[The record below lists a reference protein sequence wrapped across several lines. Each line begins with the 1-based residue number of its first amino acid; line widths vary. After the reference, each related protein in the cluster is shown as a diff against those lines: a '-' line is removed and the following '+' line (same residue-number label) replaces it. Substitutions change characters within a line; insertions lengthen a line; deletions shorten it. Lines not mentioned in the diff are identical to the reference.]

1 MEQLKAIFQRFVKP
15 KTKVSVGLDI
25 GNSSVKVVQL
35 LTRPGSL
42 LKELV
47 SFDIQRFKGSKSA
60 DISQA
65 VKKSLEKA
73 QISATL
79 VNTSVSGQAVIVRY
93 VQMPKM
99 TREELFKA
107 LKFGLGKY
115 IPFNLDEVNYDFQ
128 ILGDSGEG
136 KQQKM
141 MKVLLVAVKKEVIE
155 ERIKILQGAGLTP
168 GVIDVDSFAIVN
180 SFKLV
185 RQEDKGIIA
194 VLDIGA
200 DITSITI
207 LRDNIPHFNRDIPIG
222 GRHLTK
228 AIIDEF
234 EMTEEEAEDL
244 KHNPKDRY
252 GDLISAI
259 RSVLDSIVSEIQMS
273 FNYAESQ
280 MGGVVQK
287 IFLTGGTAKF
297 KGIDKVL
304 NSILGIEVEIW
315 DPTRVLEIN
324 PDLSRERLNEVGP
337 LLTVSIGLALRG

>member
-1 MEQLKAIFQRFVKP
+1 MEQLKAIFEKFIKP
-15 KTKVSVGLDI
+15 KAKLSVGLDI

-35 LTRPGSL
+35 LTQPGSL
-42 LKELV
+42 FKELV
-47 SFDIQRFKGSKSA
+47 SFDIQRFKSSKSA
-60 DISQA
+60 DITQA
-65 VKKSLEKA
+65 VKKSLENA
-73 QISATL
+73 QISTKS
-79 VNTSVSGQAVIVRY
+79 VNTSVAGQAVIVRY

-99 TREELFKA
+99 TREELLKA
-107 LKFGLGKY
+107 LKLGLGKY

-128 ILGDSGEG
+128 ILGDGGEG
-136 KQQKM
+136 KGQKM

-155 ERIKILQGAGLTP
+155 ERIKILQDAGLTP

-180 SFKLV
+180 SFRLV
-185 RQEDKGIIA
+185 QQENKGIIA
-194 VLDIGA
+194 ILDIGA
-200 DITSITI
+200 DITSTTI
-207 LRDNIPHFNRDIPIG
+207 LRNNIPHFNRDIPIG

-228 AIIDEF
+228 AIIEEF
-234 EMTEEEAEDL
+234 EMTEEEADDL

-259 RSVLDSIVSEIQMS
+259 RSVLDSIASEIQMS

-280 MGGVVQK
+280 MGGSVQK

-304 NSILGIEVEIW
+304 NSILGIDVEVW
-315 DPTRVLEIN
+315 DPTRILQIN
-324 PDLSRERLNEVGP
+324 PDLPKERLIEVGP

>member
-1 MEQLKAIFQRFVKP
+1 MEQLKAIFEKFAKP
-15 KTKVSVGLDI
+15 KSASSVGLDI

-42 LKELV
+42 FKELV
-47 SFDIQRFKGSKSA
+47 NFDIQRFKSQKA
-60 DISQA
+60 TDITLA
-65 VKKSLEKA
+65 IKKSLENA
-73 QISATL
+73 QISSKL

-99 TREELFKA
+99 TKEELLKA

-115 IPFNLDEVNYDFQ
+115 IPFDLNEVNYDFQ

-136 KQQKM
+136 KGQKM

-155 ERIKILQGAGLTP
+155 ERIKILKNAGLTP

-185 RQEDKGIIA
+185 QQENKGIIA

-200 DITSITI
+200 DITSTTI
-207 LRDNIPHFNRDIPIG
+207 LRNNIPHFNRDIPIG

-228 AIIDEF
+228 ASIEEF
-234 EMTEEEAEDL
+234 ELTEAEADEL

-259 RSVLDSIVSEIQMS
+259 RSVLDSIASEIQKS

-280 MGGVVQK
+280 MGGSVQK

-304 NSILGIEVEIW
+304 KSIIGIDVEVW
-315 DPTRVLEIN
+315 DPTRILQIN
-324 PDLSRERLNEVGP
+324 PELSKERLIEVGP
-337 LLTVSIGLALRG
+337 LLTVSVGLALRG

>member
-1 MEQLKAIFQRFVKP
+1 MEQLKAIFEKFVKP
-15 KTKVSVGLDI
+15 KARVSIGLDI

-35 LTRPGSL
+35 LMQPGSL

-47 SFDIQRFKGSKSA
+47 SFDIQSFKSSKGT
-60 DISQA
+60 DILQA
-65 VKKSLEKA
+65 VKKSLANA
-73 QISATL
+73 QISTKL

-99 TREELFKA
+99 TREELMKA
-107 LKFGLGKY
+107 LKFSLGKY
-115 IPFNLDEVNYDFQ
+115 IPFNLNEVNYDFQ
-128 ILGDSGEG
+128 ILGEGGEG
-136 KQQKM
+136 KGLKT

-155 ERIKILQGAGLTP
+155 ERIKILRDAGLTP
-168 GVIDVDSFAIVN
+168 RVIDVDSFAIVN

-185 RQEDKGIIA
+185 QKENKGIIA

-200 DITSITI
+200 DITSTTI

-222 GRHLTK
+222 GRQLTK

-234 EMTEEEAEDL
+234 EMTEEEANDL

-252 GDLISAI
+252 GDLINAI
-259 RSVLDSIVSEIQMS
+259 RSVLDSLTSEIQMS

-280 MGGVVQK
+280 MGGSVQK

-304 NSILGIEVEIW
+304 NSILGIDVEVW
-315 DPTRVLEIN
+315 DPTRILQIN
-324 PDLSRERLNEVGP
+324 PDLPKARLIDAGP

>member
-1 MEQLKAIFQRFVKP
+1 MEQLKAIFEKFSKP
-15 KTKVSVGLDI
+15 KPSTAVGLDI
-25 GNSSVKVVQL
+25 GSSSVKVVQL
-35 LTRPGSL
+35 LSQPGSL
-42 LKELV
+42 FKQLV
-47 SFDIQRFKGSKSA
+47 SFDIQSFKSSKSA
-60 DISQA
+60 DVSLAI
-65 VKKSLEKA
+65 KKALENANITTKM
-73 QISATL
+73 

-99 TREELFKA
+99 TKEELLKA

-136 KQQKM
+136 RGQKM

-155 ERIKILQGAGLTP
+155 ERIKILQNTGLTP

-180 SFKLV
+180 SFQLV
-185 RQEDKGIIA
+185 QNENKGIVA

-200 DITSITI
+200 DITSTTI
-207 LRDNIPHFNRDIPIG
+207 LKNNIPHFNRDIPIG

-228 AIIDEF
+228 AIVEEF
-234 EMTEEEAEDL
+234 EVDEKEAEQL
-244 KHNPKDRY
+244 KHDPKDKY
-252 GDLISAI
+252 GDLINAI
-259 RSVLDSIVSEIQMS
+259 RTVLDSIASEIQMS

-280 MGGVVQK
+280 MGGSVQK

-304 NSILGIEVEIW
+304 NSILGIDVEVW
-315 DPTRVLEIN
+315 DPTRILQIN
-324 PDLSRERLNEVGP
+324 PSLPKERFVNIGP

>member
-1 MEQLKAIFQRFVKP
+1 MEQLKAIFEKFAKP
-15 KTKVSVGLDI
+15 KAEIVVGLDI

-35 LTRPGSL
+35 LTQPGSL
-42 LKELV
+42 FKELV
-47 SFDIQRFKGSKSA
+47 SFDIQRFQSPKLADVSKA
-60 DISQA
+60 I
-65 VKKSLEKA
+65 KKSLKNA
-73 QISATL
+73 QISSKL

-99 TREELFKA
+99 TKGELLKA
-107 LKFGLGKY
+107 LKLGLGKY
-115 IPFNLDEVNYDFQ
+115 IPFNLNEVNYDFQ

-136 KQQKM
+136 KGQKM

-155 ERIKILQGAGLTP
+155 ERIKILLDVGLTP

-185 RQEDKGIIA
+185 QQENKGIIA

-207 LRDNIPHFNRDIPIG
+207 LRNNIPHFNRDIPIG

-228 AIIDEF
+228 AIIAEF
-234 EMTEEEAEDL
+234 EMTEVEAEEL
-244 KHNPKDRY
+244 KHDPKDRY

-259 RSVLDSIVSEIQMS
+259 RSVLDSIASEIQMS

-280 MGGVVQK
+280 MGGSVQK

-304 NSILGIEVEIW
+304 KSILGIDVEIW
-315 DPTRVLEIN
+315 DPTRILQIN
-324 PDLSRERLNEVGP
+324 PELPKERLIEVGP